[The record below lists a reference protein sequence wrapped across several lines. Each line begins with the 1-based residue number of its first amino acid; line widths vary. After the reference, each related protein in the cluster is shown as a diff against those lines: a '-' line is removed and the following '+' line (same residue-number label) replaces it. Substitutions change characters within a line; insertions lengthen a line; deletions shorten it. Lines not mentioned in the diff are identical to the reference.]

1 MNTRLA
7 EKSELAEALSNQV
20 GSLQVRVHELETE
33 LSTLKIT
40 ITQKD
45 FELERHAL
53 EHENTCR
60 VYCSKKVKLN
70 NK

>member
-53 EHENTCR
+53 EH
-60 VYCSKKVKLN
+60 
-70 NK
+70 